1 MPSSEFIRRFSLQN
15 DNPAMT
21 SIQRLTVLSL
31 ALAGA
36 GCNPVFNW
44 REAHPAQTA
53 LTAMLPCKPEQGSRQ
68 VLLAGEPVELQ
79 MLGCEAGGAT
89 FALGWATLK
98 DAART
103 GPALTQWRAATLANV
118 RASAPADSRLSVP
131 GATDTALLTVAGGR
145 RPGGG
150 SVTSQAAYFS
160 QGAQVFQAALY
171 AERPD
176 AEVVQTFFSGLRLK

>member
-1 MPSSEFIRRFSLQN
+1 MRRFSLQN
-15 DNPAMT
+15 DNPGMT
-21 SIQRLTVLSL
+21 LYQRLSILVL
-31 ALAGA
+31 ALAAA

-68 VLLAGEPVELQ
+68 VPMAGETVELQ

-89 FALGWATLK
+89 FAIGWATLK
-98 DAART
+98 DAT
-103 GPALTQWRAATLANV
+103 HVGPALTQWRAATLANV
-118 RASAPADSRLSVP
+118 RAQAPVDSRLAVA
-131 GATDTALLTVAGGR
+131 GASEAALLTVAGGR
-145 RPGGG
+145 RPDGAA
-150 SVTSQAAYFS
+150 VISQAAYFS